1 MIAMFEY
8 SAEEVDLL
16 YSVVEDAVKEK
27 KPINLN
33 KIESIIRQGDFYL
46 FGAGVNGLLFSFD
59 GLKWV
64 DDNRIYRCLIQPQVW
79 GREIFPVWIPVIS
92 VDDRTFSSSGDLS
105 MIKKENRYLNTDRQ
119 WANKRS

>member
-1 MIAMFEY
+1 MIAIFEY

-16 YSVVEDAVKEK
+16 YSVVEDAVKNK
-27 KPINLN
+27 KPIDMF
-33 KIESIIRQGDFYL
+33 KIEFIVRQGDFYL
-46 FGAGVNGLLFSFD
+46 FGAGANGLLFSFN

-79 GREIFPVWIPVIS
+79 GREVLPVWIPVIS
-92 VDDRTFSSSGDLS
+92 VDDRTFCSSGDLS
-105 MIKKENRYLNTDRQ
+105 MITKENRYLNTDRQ